1 MKVKYFLE
9 YLSKETGKGVR
20 ADLGNN
26 INFVRAAVYA
36 HLTNGDQNIIVIPT
50 LEDGDDDINII
61 NLDNIEVR
69 LDEIPEQKEP
79 AKPN

>member
-20 ADLGNN
+20 ADLGND

-36 HLTNGDQNIIVIPT
+36 HLTNGDQNVIVIPT
-50 LEDGDDDINII
+50 L
-61 NLDNIEVR
+61 
-69 LDEIPEQKEP
+69 
-79 AKPN
+79 